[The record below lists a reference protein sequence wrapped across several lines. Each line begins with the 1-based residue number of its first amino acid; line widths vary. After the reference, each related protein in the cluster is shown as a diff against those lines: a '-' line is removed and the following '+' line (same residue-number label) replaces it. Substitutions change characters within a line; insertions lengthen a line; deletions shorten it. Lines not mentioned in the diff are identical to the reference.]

1 MAGNKP
7 FNKQQAE
14 PRERDPQ
21 VAGLKVPPHSIEAE
35 QSVLGGLMLDNER
48 WDDVAERVV
57 ADDFYTRPHR
67 HIFTEMA
74 RLQESGSPI
83 DLITLAE
90 SLERQGQ
97 LDSVGGFAYLAEL
110 SKNTPS
116 AANISAYADIV
127 RERAVVREMISV
139 ANEIAEAGFDPQGR
153 TSEDLLDLAESR
165 VFKIAESRANKDEGP
180 KNIADVLDATV
191 TRIEQ
196 LFQQP
201 HDGVTGVNTG
211 YDDLNKKT
219 AGLQPSDLIIVAARP
234 SMGKT
239 TFAMNLVE
247 NAAMLQDKPVLIF
260 SLEMPSEQ
268 IMMRSLASLSR
279 VDQTKIRTGQLDDE
293 DWARISGTMGILLEK
308 RNIYIDDSSGLTP
321 TEVRSRARRIAREHG
336 GIGLIMIDYLQ
347 LMRVPALSDNRTLEI
362 AEISRSLKALAKELN
377 VPVVALSQLNRSL
390 EQRADKRPVNSDL
403 RESGSIEQDADLI
416 MFIYRDEVY
425 HENSDLKGIAEIIIG
440 KQRNGPIGTVR
451 LTFNGQWSR
460 FDNYAGPQ
468 YDDE

>member
-7 FNKQQAE
+7 FNKQTE
-14 PRERDPQ
+14 PRDHKLE
-21 VAGLKVPPHSIEAE
+21 GMKVPPHSIEAE

-57 ADDFYTRPHR
+57 SEDFYTRQHR
-67 HIFTEMA
+67 HIFTEMH
-74 RLQESGSPI
+74 RLQEMGKPI

-90 SLERQGQ
+90 SLEQQGQ
-97 LDSVGGFAYLAEL
+97 LDIVGGFAYLAEL

-127 RERAVVREMISV
+127 RERAVVREMIAV
-139 ANEIAEAGFDPQGR
+139 ANEIANAGFDPQGR
-153 TSEDLLDLAESR
+153 SSEDLLDLAESR

-180 KNIADVLDATV
+180 KNIADVLEATV
-191 TRIEQ
+191 ARIEL

-279 VDQTKIRTGQLDDE
+279 VDQTRIRTGQLDDE

-347 LMRVPALSDNRTLEI
+347 LMRVPSLSDNRTLEI
-362 AEISRSLKALAKELN
+362 AEISRSLKALAKELQ